1 MNFTYYSVSKEDNP
15 QNRGLSELYN
25 AYIKIHPEADV
36 FVFRHDDLEIHDSH
50 LEEKIQRAHYLGFDI
65 YGAAGS
71 KDFHIQNPDVRHGW
85 WQEPEKSGWMT
96 HRIGDTHRMSGNEQT
111 TYYGP
116 IHNGAEPVA
125 VVDGCFLAISRR
137 AIDKGLRFDEDFKF
151 HHYDVSLCLRAKG
164 LGLKTAVLP
173 LFLTHTS
180 PGYGFLSD
188 DFLQS
193 QKMLCVK
200 YAKCLKGK

>member
-1 MNFTYYSVSKEDNP
+1 MTFTYYSISKKDNP
-15 QNRGLSELYN
+15 SNRGLPELYN
-25 AYIKIHPEADV
+25 EYIKTHPEADM
-36 FVFRHDDLEIHDSH
+36 FVFRHDDLEIHDAH
-50 LEEKIQRAHYLGFDI
+50 LEEKIQRAYDLGFDI

-85 WQEPEKSGWMT
+85 WQEPDKSGWMN
-96 HRIGDTHRMSGNEQT
+96 HRISGNEQT

-137 AIDKGLRFDEDFKF
+137 AIDKGLRFDEDFTF
-151 HHYDVSLCLRAKG
+151 HHYDISLCLRAKE

-193 QKMLCVK
+193 QKRL